1 MSILEVIIFFL
12 VVWWPVFFII
22 LPIGFQQLPQK
33 EIKFAR
39 SAPNKPN
46 ILIKFMENKDSFKE
60 NEWKELYKISENTF
74 VEENE
79 SLKNVGAGAGLT
91 DND

>member
-46 ILIKFMENKDSFKE
+46 ILIKFIISTIFAILVTIIFWILSFF
-60 NEWKELYKISENTF
+60 NIFT
-74 VEENE
+74 
-79 SLKNVGAGAGLT
+79 LKNLFL
-91 DND
+91 

>member
-33 EIKFAR
+33 DQIKFAR
-39 SAPNKPN
+39 SAPKRPN
-46 ILIKFMENKDSFKE
+46 ILIKFAITTIFAVIVTIIFWMLSFF
-60 NEWKELYKISENTF
+60 NIFT
-74 VEENE
+74 
-79 SLKNVGAGAGLT
+79 LKNLFL
-91 DND
+91 

>member
-33 EIKFAR
+33 DQIKFAR
-39 SAPNKPN
+39 SAPKKPN
-46 ILIKFMENKDSFKE
+46 ILIKFVITTIFAVLVTIIFWMLSFF
-60 NEWKELYKISENTF
+60 NIFT
-74 VEENE
+74 
-79 SLKNVGAGAGLT
+79 LKNLFL
-91 DND
+91 

>member
-33 EIKFAR
+33 DQIKFAR
-39 SAPNKPN
+39 SAPKKPN
-46 ILIKFMENKDSFKE
+46 ILIKFVITTIFAVLVTIIFWMLSFF
-60 NEWKELYKISENTF
+60 NIFT
-74 VEENE
+74 
-79 SLKNVGAGAGLT
+79 LKKLFL
-91 DND
+91 

>member
-33 EIKFAR
+33 DQIKFAR
-39 SAPNKPN
+39 SAPKKPN
-46 ILIKFMENKDSFKE
+46 ILIKFVITTIFAVLVTIIFWMLSYFNIF
-60 NEWKELYKISENTF
+60 T
-74 VEENE
+74 
-79 SLKNVGAGAGLT
+79 LKNLFL
-91 DND
+91 

>member
-33 EIKFAR
+33 DQIKFAR
-39 SAPNKPN
+39 SAPKKPN
-46 ILIKFMENKDSFKE
+46 ILIKFSITTVFAVLVTIIFWMLSFF
-60 NEWKELYKISENTF
+60 NIFT
-74 VEENE
+74 
-79 SLKNVGAGAGLT
+79 LKNLFL
-91 DND
+91 

>member
-33 EIKFAR
+33 DQIKFAR
-39 SAPNKPN
+39 SAPKKPN
-46 ILIKFMENKDSFKE
+46 ILIKFVVTTIFAVLVTILFWMLSFF
-60 NEWKELYKISENTF
+60 IIFT
-74 VEENE
+74 
-79 SLKNVGAGAGLT
+79 LKNLFL
-91 DND
+91 

>member
-1 MSILEVIIFFL
+1 MSILEGIIFFL

-46 ILIKFMENKDSFKE
+46 ILIKFIITTIFAILVTIIFWILSFF
-60 NEWKELYKISENTF
+60 NIFT
-74 VEENE
+74 
-79 SLKNVGAGAGLT
+79 LKNLFL
-91 DND
+91 

>member
-1 MSILEVIIFFL
+1 MAFFTHVLIFILI
-12 VVWWPVFFII
+12 WWILFFII

-46 ILIKFMENKDSFKE
+46 ILIKFIITTIFAILVTIIFWILSFF
-60 NEWKELYKISENTF
+60 NIFT
-74 VEENE
+74 
-79 SLKNVGAGAGLT
+79 LKNLFL
-91 DND
+91 

>member
-33 EIKFAR
+33 DQIKFAR
-39 SAPNKPN
+39 SAPKKPN
-46 ILIKFMENKDSFKE
+46 ILIKFAVTTIFAVLVTMLFWMLSFF
-60 NEWKELYKISENTF
+60 NIFT
-74 VEENE
+74 
-79 SLKNVGAGAGLT
+79 LKNLFL
-91 DND
+91 

>member
-46 ILIKFMENKDSFKE
+46 ILIKFIITTIFAILVTIIFWILSFF
-60 NEWKELYKISENTF
+60 NIFT
-74 VEENE
+74 
-79 SLKNVGAGAGLT
+79 LKNLFL
-91 DND
+91 